1 MSYVLTLRL
10 EKGLLDRLEDTAGKR
25 GVSKSELVR
34 QSIIEYLEREG
45 TRRAHAMLRLA
56 GSVDGPAAAATN
68 GNIRSAIRRKT
79 K

>member
-1 MSYVLTLRL
+1 MSDVLTLRL
-10 EKGLLDRLEDTAGKR
+10 EKGLLDRLEDSAGKR

-34 QSIIEYLEREG
+34 QSLIEYLEREG

-56 GSVDGPAAAATN
+56 RSVDGPAIAATN
-68 GNIRSAIRRKT
+68 ANIRSAMRRKR